1 MTLNLS
7 SIFHKEKLRD
17 VESIRTYFYVVVS
30 FSERSEQSGLRTK
43 ELNGPPPPLSFLL
56 IIAHPLGSFSPQP
69 STTVK
74 LKDASYDFQQGNTR
88 HSLAKHYVCPA
99 D

>member
-43 ELNGPPPPLSFLL
+43 GLNGPPPPLSFLL

-88 HSLAKHYVCPA
+88 HSLAKYYVCPA